1 MNRKT
6 KRTAFTLIELLTV
19 MAIITVLISIL
30 TPSLS
35 GARDRARATA
45 VRAQINAMD
54 VGLESFK
61 TDEGDYVPSNPVF
74 FANDTV
80 NPEPEMADWEVGD
93 LTQPLQGAHLLV
105 DAMVGRDFLGYDPK
119 APTAAASTYNR
130 WDADNDRRAPYI
142 PTDGVDITSENQ
154 PPEDSFG
161 VHLNPSPALPTIDGR
176 TCPVFRDKFGWPI
189 LYYRADRKANQN
201 TPIVST
207 AAGLNVGDGVYDGYD
222 NFEFTS
228 HTDGGTGAHKI
239 AFDEADTWMAVQAP
253 DYGPSLDDDSNFAE
267 FIRSF
272 RATTYDALDSTLI
285 THPRPVR
292 SDRSIILSAGKDGI
306 YGTLDDV
313 ANFRVLSEER

>member
-1 MNRKT
+1 MNRQT
-6 KRTAFTLIELLTV
+6 KRSAFTLIELLTV
-19 MAIITVLISIL
+19 MAIITVLIGIL

-61 TDEGDYVPSNPVF
+61 SDEGDYVPSNPVYY
-74 FANDTV
+74 ANDTV
-80 NPEPEMADWEVGD
+80 GPEPEMADWEVGN
-93 LTQPLQGAHLLV
+93 LTTPLQGAHLLV

-130 WDADNDRRAPYI
+130 WDAANDRRAPYI
-142 PTDGVDITSENQ
+142 PADGVDITSDEQ
-154 PPEDSFG
+154 PPEDAFG
-161 VHLNPSPALPTIDGR
+161 VHLNPSPAIPEIDGR
-176 TCPVFRDKFGWPI
+176 ICPVFKDKFGWPI

-201 TPIVST
+201 TPIIST
-207 AAGLNVGDGVYDGYD
+207 AASLNVGDGVYDAYD

-239 AFDEADTWMAVQAP
+239 AFDVADTWMVTQANH
-253 DYGPSLDDDSNFAE
+253 GPTIDDESKFGE
-267 FIRSF
+267 YIRSF
-272 RATTYDALDSTLI
+272 RSTTYDATTPTDI

-292 SDRSIILSAGKDGI
+292 ADRAIILSAGKDGI